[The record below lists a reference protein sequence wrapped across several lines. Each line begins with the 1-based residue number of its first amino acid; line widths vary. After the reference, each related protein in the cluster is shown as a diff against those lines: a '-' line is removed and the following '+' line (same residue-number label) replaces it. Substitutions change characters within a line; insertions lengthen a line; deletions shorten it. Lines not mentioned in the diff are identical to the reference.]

1 MAIAAADVSKADLD
15 SLAAAMRE
23 AGAVVL
29 TGAVDVRDRAALD
42 AFVARTEAQLGPI
55 AAVVPAAG
63 LARSGPAEVMDAAD
77 WQLVL
82 DVNLSGSFH
91 TCAAAAV
98 PMLRRGRGAICA
110 ISSITGRGGQPGR
123 ANYAASKWGLIGLV
137 KTLAIEWG
145 ARGIRVNA
153 VAPNGV
159 DTPMLAAGVP
169 QDFRDGV
176 MLDRTPMGRFATAE
190 EVASVIGFL
199 LSPGASYVNGA
210 VVEVDGG
217 LTAGYLTHRNGA
229 DYAVHSLAA
238 QPITPVG

>member
-1 MAIAAADVSKADLD
+1 M
-15 SLAAAMRE
+15 
-23 AGAVVL
+23 
-29 TGAVDVRDRAALD
+29 RDRAALD

-229 DYAVHSLAA
+229 DYAV
-238 QPITPVG
+238 P